1 MEKLYSQKY
10 EEESKDDNSTTVHH
24 KALFDSLNA
33 ALDNERPYKEKGQPF
48 PWSKQTRVVRKKIGK
63 AEVDKILQKT
73 KTKVLDMCK
82 TNAGT
87 IITPPPAPQTSN
99 PDDPQA
105 NQPVSPI
112 VFEQQQKDRLTALKE
127 ERLGTLMVRDLEENE
142 HTWLDYEEED
152 TMVKFDLA
160 DMILDVL
167 NSEVAQFLF
176 AK

>member
-1 MEKLYSQKY
+1 MIIENIDREELMEQLEKPLETDPLKKLTEIFTQEADDSHIQHNETLNPNTLLSLDFFQKMEQLYSQKY
-10 EEESKDDNSTTVHH
+10 EESKDNNSITYHH

-63 AEVDKILQKT
+63 AEVDKILLKT
-73 KTKVLDMCK
+73 KAKVLDMCR

-112 VFEQQQKDRLTALKE
+112 VFE
-127 ERLGTLMVRDLEENE
+127 
-142 HTWLDYEEED
+142 
-152 TMVKFDLA
+152 
-160 DMILDVL
+160 
-167 NSEVAQFLF
+167 
-176 AK
+176 

>member
-1 MEKLYSQKY
+1 
-10 EEESKDDNSTTVHH
+10 
-24 KALFDSLNA
+24 
-33 ALDNERPYKEKGQPF
+33 
-48 PWSKQTRVVRKKIGK
+48 
-63 AEVDKILQKT
+63 
-73 KTKVLDMCK
+73 MCK